1 MYQCGRTVAFIV
13 INDWIIWWIYL
24 IGIILSKL
32 RLQSWLGQESNPS
45 IKSTISFL
53 ILFQFDKEKIEEM
66 NFGES
71 KRFILLANCNAS
83 RITSKLAVMDGKD
96 TVLEDEISIDLL
108 VGISIL
114 IITIILLICYKLL
127 GKWSDKQ

>member
-71 KRFILLANCNAS
+71 RRFILLANCNAS

-127 GKWSDKQ
+127 G

>member
-1 MYQCGRTVAFIV
+1 
-13 INDWIIWWIYL
+13 
-24 IGIILSKL
+24 
-32 RLQSWLGQESNPS
+32 
-45 IKSTISFL
+45 
-53 ILFQFDKEKIEEM
+53 M

-127 GKWSDKQ
+127 G

>member
-1 MYQCGRTVAFIV
+1 
-13 INDWIIWWIYL
+13 
-24 IGIILSKL
+24 
-32 RLQSWLGQESNPS
+32 
-45 IKSTISFL
+45 
-53 ILFQFDKEKIEEM
+53 M

-83 RITSKLAVMDGKD
+83 RITLKLAVMDGKD

-114 IITIILLICYKLL
+114 IITIILLICYKLF
-127 GKWSDKQ
+127 G

>member
-45 IKSTISFL
+45 SKSTISFL
-53 ILFQFDKEKIEEM
+53 IIFQFDKEKIEEM

-83 RITSKLAVMDGKD
+83 RITLKLAVMDGKD

-127 GKWSDKQ
+127 G

>member
-13 INDWIIWWIYL
+13 INDWIIWSIYL
-24 IGIILSKL
+24 IGIILSNL
-32 RLQSWLGQESNPS
+32 WLQSWWGQESNS
-45 IKSTISFL
+45 SSKSTISFL

-108 VGISIL
+108 VGISIF
-114 IITIILLICYKLL
+114 IITIILLICYKLV
-127 GKWSDKQ
+127 G

>member
-13 INDWIIWWIYL
+13 INDWIIWSIYL

>member
-32 RLQSWLGQESNPS
+32 WLQSWLGQESNPS

-71 KRFILLANCNAS
+71 QRFILLANCNAS
-83 RITSKLAVMDGKD
+83 RIISKLAVMDGKD

-127 GKWSDKQ
+127 G